1 MSPGAEAA
9 QREAHLKEAQFWQ
22 VPDATNL
29 AAYQAACRR
38 REQQRQ
44 DVRHRFVVVVPVA
57 DRPQQLQAC
66 LDSLI
71 EQSRQ
76 YGYGQILGSGYGG
89 SLDSGEVNQHVS
101 ILIADDSREPENI
114 LRHQELAQLTQ
125 AQGLPTEY
133 FGLDEQRDLL
143 DKLSAA
149 QRTALSNVLGEGSVA
164 HKGASAMRNIVY
176 LRLTALADAH
186 TLFYF
191 IDSDQTFQ
199 VRIPAPD
206 GELDVYAL
214 DYFYQLDRIFSQTDT
229 LVLTGK
235 VVGDPPVSPSVMAAN
250 FLSDVSGFLQTMAE
264 TTQEARCAFHG
275 ASVSATST
283 TGGDAAYHDMAAL
296 FGFKERPEAF
306 SYACPLHGHH
316 TNADALTCFAD
327 NLNGFFHGEHP
338 TRKNRYQYLDALAS
352 LQPARTV
359 YTGNYCFRAQALK
372 YFIPFARLKL
382 RMAGP
387 VLGRILKAQLGERF
401 VTANLPMLHART
413 LNAGDAYE
421 FRPGVAAKD
430 DVVDLSGELER
441 QFYGDVMLFTIDK
454 LIAQG
459 YPGEIPEE
467 NQAAE
472 ILQTTRQEM
481 ASLYAEKR
489 ELAMVRLEKLTGVIR
504 NQAWSETVSSQLQN
518 FARNIANNFGN
529 ASPGYAKIE
538 QHAVQRQTEMVE
550 AVVSYVDDQ
559 LVWEDILSSLS

>member
-1 MSPGAEAA
+1 MSPGAEVALL
-9 QREAHLKEAQFWQ
+9 EAGFWQ
-22 VPDATNL
+22 APDAARL
-29 AAYQAACRR
+29 AAFQAACRT

-66 LDSLI
+66 LDSLV
-71 EQSRQ
+71 EQCRL
-76 YGYGQILGSGYGG
+76 YGYGWSLGSGEG
-89 SLDSGEVNQHVS
+89 NQHIS

-114 LRHQELAQLTQ
+114 CRHQQLAQRTQ

-149 QRTALSNVLGEGSVA
+149 QRTVLSGVLGEGGVA

-176 LRLTALADAH
+176 LRLAALADVH

-206 GELDVYAL
+206 GERDVYAL

-250 FLSDVSGFLQTMAE
+250 FLADVGGFLQAVTE
-264 TTQEARCAFHG
+264 VKLEARCTFHT
-275 ASVSATST
+275 ASTPAAST
-283 TGGDAAYHDMAAL
+283 FGGDAAYHDMAAL
-296 FGFKERPEAF
+296 FGFKERTEAF
-306 SYACPLHGHH
+306 SYACPLCGQH
-316 TNADALTCFAD
+316 TNADALTHFAN

-338 TRKNRYQYLDALAS
+338 TRKSRYQYQDALAS

-359 YTGNYCFRAQALK
+359 YTGNYCFRAPALK

-430 DVVDLSGELER
+430 DVIDLSGELER

-489 ELAMVRLEKLTGVIR
+489 ELVMARLEMLTRLMRDRV
-504 NQAWSETVSSQLQN
+504 WSETVSTQLQN
-518 FARNIANNFGN
+518 FADNIANNFGGV
-529 ASPGYAKIE
+529 SPGYAKIE
-538 QHAVQRQTEMVE
+538 QHAARRQTEMIE
-550 AVVSYVDDQ
+550 AVVSYVEDQ
-559 LVWEDILSSLS
+559 LAWEAVLSSLS